1 MRVVAIVF
9 LLGLLPWLLGS
20 QSPSWAGAAGGLL
33 ILILPFLFLRGVWL
47 LSRDWR
53 NLSRRLR

>member
-9 LLGLLPWLLGS
+9 LLLLLPWLLGS
-20 QSPSWAGAAGGLL
+20 QNPSWAGAAGGLL
-33 ILILPFLFLRGVWL
+33 ILVLPFLFVRGIWL
-47 LSRDWR
+47 LSRDMR